1 MRWDYPPLDFNPVF
15 SGIIITVIIII
26 IIIIIIIVI
35 TTFILYKEIGIS
47 KPYLQ
52 Y

>member
-26 IIIIIIIVI
+26 IIIIIIVI

-52 Y
+52 

>member
-26 IIIIIIIVI
+26 IIIIIVI

-52 Y
+52 

>member
-26 IIIIIIIVI
+26 IIIIIVI